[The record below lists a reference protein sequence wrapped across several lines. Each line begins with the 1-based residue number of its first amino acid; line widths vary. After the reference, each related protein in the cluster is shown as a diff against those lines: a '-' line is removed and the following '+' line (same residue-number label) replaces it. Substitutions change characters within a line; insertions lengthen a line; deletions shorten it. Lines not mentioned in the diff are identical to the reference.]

1 MPKLNTSIPTAADMV
16 TRRQL
21 LFVAIGDL
29 IPDPHN
35 PRKHGRAQI
44 SAIARSIET
53 FGFNAPILVDKNNKI
68 VAGHGR
74 YEAAKLLGLDKVPIV
89 SLSHLTETQARAY
102 LLADNRL
109 TDRSTW
115 DDPKLAIQLKELS
128 DLVLDFDIEV
138 IGFEPPEID
147 LRIQSLDSALEEA
160 DDQFELATGP
170 VVSKTGDLGYW
181 APIGCT
187 AAARWMR
194 PVMMP
199 SQTAKRPRQRSPTRP
214 TT

>member
-1 MPKLNTSIPTAADMV
+1 MTKLQSSIPTATDVAA
-16 TRRQL
+16 RRQL
-21 LFVAIGDL
+21 SFVAIGDL

-35 PRKHGRAQI
+35 PRKHSRAQI
-44 SAIARSIET
+44 SAIARSIEA

-102 LLADNRL
+102 LLTDNKL

-115 DDPKLAIQLKELS
+115 DDNKLAIHLKELS
-128 DLVLDFDIEV
+128 DLVLDFDIEA

-147 LRIQSLDSALEEA
+147 LRIQSLDSALD

-170 VVSKTGDLGYW
+170 VVSRTGD
-181 APIGCT
+181 
-187 AAARWMR
+187 
-194 PVMMP
+194 
-199 SQTAKRPRQRSPTRP
+199 
-214 TT
+214 